1 MHATV
6 TPDAVLGPIQTEWSN
21 SLSSLGITTP
31 PPVTG
36 QVFDSIITNGTVGT
50 GQQTT
55 KTSAAS
61 AIGKTQSLIAFSVGT
76 KVVTLKPGS
85 NNIVT
90 IRIKVEPALV
100 GKTVQIWRATK
111 NSAGVWSA
119 FVKLTTRTHRLR
131 RLRVLLRVAAQR
143 PVGLVP
149 WRLARQRPVGEE
161 PVPDR
166 PGPLEVLIRS

>member
-6 TPDAVLGPIQTEWSN
+6 TPDAVLGPIQSESSN

-31 PPVTG
+31 PIPGVG

-61 AIGKTQSLIAFSVGT
+61 AIGKTQSLVAFSVGT

-90 IRIKVEPALV
+90 IRIKVEPELV
-100 GKTVQIWRATK
+100 GKTVQIWRATRTAPA
-111 NSAGVWSA
+111 SGVPS
-119 FVKLTTRTHRLR
+119 
-131 RLRVLLRVAAQR
+131 
-143 PVGLVP
+143 
-149 WRLARQRPVGEE
+149 
-161 PVPDR
+161 
-166 PGPLEVLIRS
+166 